1 MQVNSL
7 MGMPDLN
14 SRATYAAAQEEA
26 DAASFAQTLESVQ
39 RQVAKN
45 ATPAVID
52 NAKISR
58 AQAIR
63 MGLKEGEA
71 VNKGLLSACQGFEA
85 MFLEMMY
92 KQMRQTVPENTLFG
106 ESNGQKIFTSM
117 RDSEMMKQIS
127 ASGGI
132 GLADL
137 LYRQLADQVNAQ
149 QAAMENS
156 GNGKMKHR
164 D

>member
-14 SRATYAAAQEEA
+14 SRATYKAAQEEA
-26 DAASFAQTLESVQ
+26 SAASFAQTLEDVK
-39 RQVAKN
+39 RRVAKN
-45 ATPAVID
+45 ATPTIID
-52 NAKISR
+52 SAKISR
-58 AQAIR
+58 TQAQR
-63 MGLKEGEA
+63 MGLKEGEG
-71 VNKGLLSACQGFEA
+71 VNKDLLAACQGFEA
-85 MFLEMMY
+85 MFLDMMY

-117 RDSEMMKQIS
+117 RDSEMMKEIS
-127 ASGGI
+127 KAGGI

-149 QAAMENS
+149 QAALEQS
-156 GNGKMKHR
+156 GNGKMKHTG
-164 D
+164 